1 MKNLIRII
9 IVFLVI
15 TQLTSCGYTR
25 TEDDKFP
32 EMAAFPDHSNDKIS
46 IKSAGMR
53 IDTIYTTSNNELM
66 GYVEILDADAY
77 GDGYSKKVIAKF
89 DEKLNILDSVAV
101 SQETFI
107 NKNGQFYRYNR
118 EGELERFDNIS
129 ATPVLI
135 PEHPFNGVKFK
146 EDLEK
151 EMAKNGPF
159 ASHKF
164 PDSLSYQIAM
174 KNDSLSYHRAADAF
188 EKQVLP
194 DLLCVKNTLGRT
206 ILTYANQEYQIS
218 NLPRPLWESA
228 YGDRKTCYE
237 ILSEYLECDRAKK
250 YITDYRNHIK
260 ITDQAVTGN
269 GSSGGNHFVFGS
281 FYTKGFE
288 YYELEI
294 EGQATTFKNYGNVV
308 GSHRVTSRNLP
319 GTNVYLIDVKGDM
332 YDNPVTYIATLKE

>member
-1 MKNLIRII
+1 MKNLIKII
-9 IVFLVI
+9 IVSLVI
-15 TQLTSCGYTR
+15 VQLTSCGYTR

-53 IDTIYTTSNNELM
+53 IDTIYTTSKNELM
-66 GYVEILDADAY
+66 GYVEILDAD
-77 GDGYSKKVIAKF
+77 GDSYSKKVIAKF
-89 DEKLNILDSVAV
+89 DKNLNIMDSVSV
-101 SQETFI
+101 SRNTFI

-151 EMAKNGPF
+151 ELAKNGPF
-159 ASHKF
+159 ATHKF
-164 PDSLSYQIAM
+164 PDSLSYEIAM
-174 KNDSLSYHRAADAF
+174 KNDSISYHRAVDAF

-194 DLLCVKNTLGRT
+194 GLLCFKYTLGIT
-206 ILTYANQEYQIS
+206 ILTYANQEYRIN
-218 NLPRPLWESA
+218 NLPRALWDSA
-228 YGDRKTCYE
+228 YGDRKTCNTM
-237 ILSEYLECDRAKK
+237 LSEYLECDRAKK
-250 YITDYRNHIK
+250 YITHYRDHIK

-294 EGQATTFKNYGNVV
+294 EGEVTTFKNYGNVV

-332 YDNPVTYIATLKE
+332 YDHPVTYIATLKE

>member
-9 IVFLVI
+9 IVSLVI
-15 TQLTSCGYTR
+15 MQLTSCGYTR

-46 IKSAGMR
+46 IKSIGMR

-66 GYVEILDADAY
+66 GYVEILDADR
-77 GDGYSKKVIAKF
+77 YSKKVIAKF
-89 DEKLNILDSVAV
+89 DKNLNILDSVSV
-101 SQETFI
+101 SRNTFV
-107 NKNGQFYRYNR
+107 NKRGQFYRYN
-118 EGELERFDNIS
+118 EKGELERFDHIN

-135 PEHPFNGVKFK
+135 PEHPFNGEKFK

-151 EMAKNGPF
+151 ELAKNGPF
-159 ASHKF
+159 ATHKF

-188 EKQVLP
+188 EKQVLT
-194 DLLCVKNTLGRT
+194 DLLCVKNTLGTT
-206 ILTYANQEYQIS
+206 ILTYANHEYQIS
-218 NLPRPLWESA
+218 NLPRPLWDSA
-228 YGDRKTCYE
+228 YGDRKSCHE
-237 ILSEYLECDRAKK
+237 MLSEYLECDRAKK

-294 EGQATTFKNYGNVV
+294 EGQVTTFKNYGNVV
-308 GSHRVTSRNLP
+308 GSHRVTSRKLP
-319 GTNVYLIDVKGDM
+319 GTNMYLIDVKGDM
-332 YDNPVTYIATLKE
+332 YDYPVTYIATLKD